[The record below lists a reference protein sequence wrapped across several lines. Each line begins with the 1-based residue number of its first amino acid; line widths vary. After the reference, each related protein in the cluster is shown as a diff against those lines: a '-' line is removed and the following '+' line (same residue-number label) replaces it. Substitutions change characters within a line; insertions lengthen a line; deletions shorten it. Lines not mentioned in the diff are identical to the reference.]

1 VTRRQAIWLRV
12 VLVPLGVLAGFLL
25 FQHPMRVLETR
36 VVVGFLGALGFG
48 HDVPLVHGP
57 SFLLAAPGHPAYW
70 VLVLPSCSSLGALLA
85 LLGLSTVLRSRPG
98 GLPVPLAAGIACA
111 TVFVGNIVRIASS
124 AVVGVYLGRV
134 ALVLFHNWAGSLFGF
149 LYTLAGFVLMLRLV
163 LPARQVAQTST
174 GLLPVPAE
182 RGLLEAVPGRLGQ
195 GEGFGLGGFGGGGG
209 RSRNTADDVLV
220 ARLGDADPARRAAAA
235 MVLAERSL
243 GASASALLGMAQVET
258 DERVRGLLALA
269 VVQRRWEPVSGPDM
283 VSLRRWAQAEL
294 AWQAGAGSFGELPS
308 GPRLGDYPDGATPAL
323 EPLPPL
329 ARVLRSVAA
338 TSPFALTFELD
349 PDIGDPEPRE
359 IWALRH
365 ALGAVLA
372 AAWSDVRRSIVVP
385 EHRFEQARVH
395 VRVNRRAE
403 SEPGDDPGGQE
414 ATTLVARVRFDDQ
427 RFARRAAMPAS
438 PLVAVEV

>member
-1 VTRRQAIWLRV
+1 MTRRQAIWLRV
-12 VLVPLGVLAGFLL
+12 VLVPVGVLVGFLT
-25 FQHPMRVLETR
+25 FEHPMRVLETR
-36 VVVGFLGALGFG
+36 VVVGLLGAVGYG

-85 LLGLSTVLRSRPG
+85 LLGLSTVLRRRPG
-98 GLPVPLAAGIACA
+98 GLPVPLAVGIACV

-124 AVVGVYLGRV
+124 AVVGVYFGRI

-163 LPARQVAQTST
+163 LPARPVVSTSS
-174 GLLPVPAE
+174 GLLPVPS
-182 RGLLEAVPGRLGQ
+182 RPGLLEAVPGLGP
-195 GEGFGLGGFGGGGG
+195 GERFGSAGLGGG
-209 RSRNTADDVLV
+209 RERTRNAADDVLV
-220 ARLGDADPARRAAAA
+220 ARLGDLDPARRAAAA

-243 GASASALLGMAQVET
+243 GASASALLSMVLAET
-258 DERVRGLLALA
+258 DERVRGLVALA

-283 VSLRRWAQAEL
+283 VRLRRWAQAEL
-294 AWQAGAGSFGELPS
+294 AVQAGAGPFGELPS
-308 GPRLGDYPDGATPAL
+308 GPRLGDDPDGTPVL
-323 EPLPPL
+323 ESLPPL

-338 TSPFALTFELD
+338 TSPFSLTFELD
-349 PDIGDPEPRE
+349 PAIGDPEPRE

-365 ALGAVLA
+365 ALGVVLA
-372 AAWSDVRRSIVVP
+372 AAWGDVRRSIVVP

-395 VRVNRRAE
+395 VRVDRR
-403 SEPGDDPGGQE
+403 SDGEPAAVGPGEQ
-414 ATTLVARVRFDDQ
+414 ATSLVARVRFDDQ
-427 RFARRAAMPAS
+427 RFARRAAAPVS